1 MSSSSTGQ
9 IVNWQKHR
17 GYGFVESKGRRIFLH
32 IRDFA
37 AYHKD
42 PEVGD
47 QITFD
52 LGVDAQGRPCAQHAL
67 HVGAR
72 GRQFGLRTLFL
83 LLLIVA
89 PTLALLRFSA
99 TVDFRILA
107 GYFAVIS
114 LFTAALYWDDK
125 RRARLAQRRIPEST
139 LHVLELAGGWPAAF
153 LAQRWL
159 RHKNSKLSYQ
169 IVFWLIVALHEGVAG
184 DYLLGGRLL
193 HYLGQTLGAWWK

>member
-1 MSSSSTGQ
+1 MSFTSTGQ

-17 GYGFVESKGRRIFLH
+17 GYGFVESNGRRIFLH

-47 QITFD
+47 QITFE
-52 LGVDAQGRPCAQHAL
+52 LGTDAHGRPCAQNAL

-72 GRQFGLRTLFL
+72 RWQFGLGGLWL
-83 LLLIVA
+83 LLLIGV
-89 PTLALLRFSA
+89 PVLALLRFSA
-99 TVDFRILA
+99 RVDFHILA

-139 LHVLELAGGWPAAF
+139 LHLLELVGGWPAAF

-169 IVFWLIVALHEGVAG
+169 MVFWLIVALHEGVAG